1 MAAYDSYKD
10 SGVKWLG
17 KVPSHWEIL
26 PGKAVFS
33 ENKVKNDNNTEKFV
47 LSLSYGRIIP
57 KKDLTEGL
65 VPENY
70 SAYQIVEPGY
80 IIIRCTD
87 LQNDKVS
94 LRTGFV
100 KNHGIISGAYLGLKT
115 KSCFLS
121 QYMHLLLHVWDI
133 TKELYRYGSGLRQ
146 SLSWN
151 DIKYLNIPIPP
162 REEQEAIVSYLDN
175 VTAKIDEAIEAQQKM
190 IDALNER
197 KQIIITR
204 AVTKGLNPDAPL
216 RDSGIDWLGQIPAHW
231 KVSAFRRY
239 IQVLTDFTSNGS
251 FADLAANVTYLDE
264 PNYSRLIRLTDLRQ
278 NLNNKGVWIDKS
290 SHNFLK
296 NSELFGGE
304 LLMACVGAY
313 AGYTC
318 IMPKILEKASL
329 APNMFLIKTKIAF
342 DEHFAKF
349 YFDSI
354 FDNLQNIA
362 ISSAQPK
369 LNKQDVRSIKI
380 IIPPLNEQRDIVEYI
395 NGHIVDLDKAISNCE
410 RMISLLQER
419 KQIIINEVVTGKKK
433 VI

>member
-17 KVPSHWEIL
+17 KVPRHWEIL

-162 REEQEAIVSYLDN
+162 REEQEAIVSYLDY

-204 AVTKGLNPDAPL
+204 AVTRNMDKWYKIPL
-216 RDSGIDWLGQIPAHW
+216 RFVFEMRNGYTPSKADPSFWENGTIPWYRMEDIRKSGRFLNESIQTISPKAVKSKGTFKAGSYIMAICTASIGEHAMLIADSLANQRFMNFKVHKSLINELSPKFIFYYFYVIGKFCRDNANSTCFQYVDMAALKRYPIPVPSIAEQQD
-231 KVSAFRRY
+231 
-239 IQVLTDFTSNGS
+239 I
-251 FADLAANVTYLDE
+251 VTYIEQATSAIDSSLSATE
-264 PNYSRLIRLTDLRQ
+264 HRL
-278 NLNNKGVWIDKS
+278 N
-290 SHNFLK
+290 
-296 NSELFGGE
+296 
-304 LLMACVGAY
+304 
-313 AGYTC
+313 
-318 IMPKILEKASL
+318 
-329 APNMFLIKTKIAF
+329 
-342 DEHFAKF
+342 
-349 YFDSI
+349 
-354 FDNLQNIA
+354 
-362 ISSAQPK
+362 
-369 LNKQDVRSIKI
+369 
-380 IIPPLNEQRDIVEYI
+380 
-395 NGHIVDLDKAISNCE
+395 
-410 RMISLLQER
+410 LLQER

>member
-17 KVPSHWEIL
+17 KVPRHWEIL

-231 KVSAFRRY
+231 EIKKLKMLSEIKGRIGFR
-239 IQVLTDFTSNGS
+239 
-251 FADLAANVTYLDE
+251 
-264 PNYSRLIRLTDLRQ
+264 
-278 NLNNKGVWIDKS
+278 
-290 SHNFLK
+290 
-296 NSELFGGE
+296 
-304 LLMACVGAY
+304 
-313 AGYTC
+313 GYTNDDLVESGEGAITLSPSNIKNGKMDYSYC
-318 IMPKILEKASL
+318 SYLSWFKYEESPEIKVQNGHILFVKTGSSYGKTAFVENLPMEATINPQFS
-329 APNMFLIKTKIAF
+329 LIKPISVNPVF
-342 DEHFAKF
+342 LN
-349 YFDSI
+349 Y
-354 FDNLQNIA
+354 A
-362 ISSAQPK
+362 ISSTYFSLQVEKGVIGSTIPTISQNTIKNFIVLLPPIEEQHKIVDSLKVK
-369 LNKQDVRSIKI
+369 LNYIDNIISI
-380 IIPPLNEQRDIVEYI
+380 
-395 NGHIVDLDKAISNCE
+395 CE
-410 RMISLLQER
+410 NKISLLQER

>member
-231 KVSAFRRY
+231 EIKKLKMLSEIKGRIGFR
-239 IQVLTDFTSNGS
+239 
-251 FADLAANVTYLDE
+251 
-264 PNYSRLIRLTDLRQ
+264 
-278 NLNNKGVWIDKS
+278 
-290 SHNFLK
+290 
-296 NSELFGGE
+296 
-304 LLMACVGAY
+304 
-313 AGYTC
+313 GYTNDDLVESGEGAITLSPSNIKNGKMDYSYC
-318 IMPKILEKASL
+318 SYLSWFKYEESPEIKVQNGHILFVKTGSSYGKTAFVENLPMEATINPQFS
-329 APNMFLIKTKIAF
+329 LIKPISVNPVF
-342 DEHFAKF
+342 LN
-349 YFDSI
+349 Y
-354 FDNLQNIA
+354 A
-362 ISSAQPK
+362 ISSTYFSLQVEKGVIGSTIPTISQNTIKNFIVLLPPIEEQHKIVDSLKVK
-369 LNKQDVRSIKI
+369 LNYIDNIISI
-380 IIPPLNEQRDIVEYI
+380 
-395 NGHIVDLDKAISNCE
+395 CE
-410 RMISLLQER
+410 NKISLLQER

>member
-17 KVPSHWEIL
+17 KVPRHWEIL

-47 LSLSYGRIIP
+47 LSLSFGRIIP

-231 KVSAFRRY
+231 EIVRASFVFLCIGSGSTPSSGNEKYYSLSSGYPWIQTGDLNDNILNTASKYITEKAMKDVRLYVYPKGSIIVAMYGATIGKTSLVNFATTVNQACCVLPPNKKCLSQFALYYFQASKSILLQSA
-239 IQVLTDFTSNGS
+239 NGGGQ
-251 FADLAANVTYLDE
+251 
-264 PNYSRLIRLTDLRQ
+264 PNINQQLIRR
-278 NLNNKGVWIDKS
+278 
-290 SHNFLK
+290 H
-296 NSELFGGE
+296 
-304 LLMACVGAY
+304 
-313 AGYTC
+313 
-318 IMPKILEKASL
+318 KIL
-329 APNMFLIKTKIAF
+329 
-342 DEHFAKF
+342 
-349 YFDSI
+349 
-354 FDNLQNIA
+354 
-362 ISSAQPK
+362 
-369 LNKQDVRSIKI
+369 
-380 IIPPLNEQRDIVEYI
+380 IPPINEQSEICEYI
-395 NGHIVDLDKAISNCE
+395 NRQTKALNKSIINCE
-410 RMISLLQER
+410 QMISLLQER